1 MKYSRQEEIIALIND
16 YEIET
21 QEELSERL
29 RERGYHAT
37 QATISRDIREL
48 KLVKVA
54 GSAGKYK
61 YAMPYREEHTL
72 SNKFRNLLID
82 TVEKIDRAG
91 NIVVVKTI
99 SGMAQG
105 AAAAID
111 SMGHADIVG
120 SVAGDDTIIA
130 VVRTAD
136 SAQSIVDELNFI
148 ISERRG
154 NI

>member
-21 QEELSERL
+21 QEELSEKL
-29 RERGYHAT
+29 RERGYRAT
-37 QATISRDIREL
+37 QATISRDMREL

-61 YAMPYREEHTL
+61 YAMPYREEHLL
-72 SNKFRNLLID
+72 STKFRNLLID

-91 NIVVVKTI
+91 NIVVIKTI

-105 AAAAID
+105 AAAAVD
-111 SMGHADIVG
+111 SMGRSDVVG
-120 SVAGDDTIIA
+120 SVAGDDTIII
-130 VVRTAD
+130 VMRTSD
-136 SAQSIVDELNFI
+136 SAQSLMDELDAI
-148 ISERRG
+148 TSERR
-154 NI
+154 N